1 MNTEAA
7 GIPLGSEGLKI
18 YPFGNGAERMLE
30 NKQVGAHF
38 MELNLNVHNHRHLFR
53 AAQEG
58 IVFSFAYG
66 LEIMKNMGLKP
77 ASIKAGKA
85 NMFLSDIFKNTF
97 ATITNTPIELYDT
110 DGAKGAA
117 LGAGYG
123 AGLFATLEEAFRN
136 LRQIQLMEPDSNRH
150 NEVGEAYES
159 WLNMLNKILSG

>member
-1 MNTEAA
+1 MTAYLSYKKMNTEAA

-66 LEIMKNMGLKP
+66 LKEK
-77 ASIKAGKA
+77 S
-85 NMFLSDIFKNTF
+85 
-97 ATITNTPIELYDT
+97 
-110 DGAKGAA
+110 
-117 LGAGYG
+117 
-123 AGLFATLEEAFRN
+123 
-136 LRQIQLMEPDSNRH
+136 
-150 NEVGEAYES
+150 
-159 WLNMLNKILSG
+159 